1 MDSVSLALVPSR
13 GRDIAEAL
21 SHALGR
27 GERNYSERA
36 AAPAA
41 PALALLQGESRH
53 PEQERHL
60 QPNAS
65 RGRRRLWQLPPVYH
79 CSLLGVCLGLDEMR
93 RMASRLGL
101 CTSARASDYEI
112 HHQLVRLAGIAGRES
127 RRLDRYLEEKFA
139 RVLRAFRAHRDEA
152 ALRRGW
158 ECALEAEDDLG
169 GNYFALLTHPA
180 LDKSLAQ
187 EAMGHVHMLSHVAA
201 SALRRVR
208 GELERAR
215 ARVADHEAALEGER
229 RARIRQTKRLLR
241 YRQRMKERECAS
253 GPPASDVSSS
263 AVSSS
268 PSASAK
274 GRAPADTAAEVR
286 EIRDRLEKSEHERRA
301 WRRLY
306 RRARRQIEALESE
319 VSRAPSVFDLG
330 ESFVPIP
337 EDRSAGPESESARLH
352 CDLAGRV
359 VAYVGGRGRVVPR
372 LRALTERCNG
382 RFVYH
387 DGGLQERAGRID
399 ESLAGSDIVVVPLDC
414 VSHDASRR
422 LKRRCRAQGKTILW
436 LRSASVSAFE
446 SALQRAMQAQVE
458 ETKRECVVQGERV
471 AAG

>member
-1 MDSVSLALVPSR
+1 MDSVSLAIAPSR

-27 GERNYSERA
+27 SGGMDGQGETV
-36 AAPAA
+36 PVA
-41 PALALLQGESRH
+41 PALTLLQGESRP
-53 PEQERHL
+53 PEHECRR
-60 QPNAS
+60 QPSAS
-65 RGRRRLWQLPPVYH
+65 RGRRKLWQLSPVYH

-93 RMASRLGL
+93 RVASRLGL

-112 HHQLVRLAGIAGRES
+112 HHQLVHLAGIVGRES

-139 RVLRAFRAHRDEA
+139 RALRAFRAHRDEA
-152 ALRRGW
+152 ALRKGW
-158 ECALEAEDDLG
+158 EQSLEAEDDLG
-169 GNYFALLTHPA
+169 GSYFALLTHPA
-180 LDKSLAQ
+180 LDKTLAQ

-208 GELERAR
+208 AELERAR
-215 ARVADHEAALEGER
+215 AHVASHQAALERER
-229 RARIRQTKRLLR
+229 RARIRQTNRLLR
-241 YRQRMKERECAS
+241 YRQRMKERERTS
-253 GPPASDVSSS
+253 GPSASDASSS
-263 AVSSS
+263 AVSSL
-268 PSASAK
+268 PSARKK
-274 GRAPADTAAEVR
+274 GSSPADAAAEIR
-286 EIRDRLEKSEHERRA
+286 EVRDRLEKSEHERRA

-306 RRARRQIEALESE
+306 RRARRQIEALESD
-319 VSRAPSVFDLG
+319 VSRAPSVSDIG
-330 ESFVPIP
+330 ESHVPVS
-337 EDRSAGPESESARLH
+337 EERSAGSERESTRLP

-422 LKRRCRAQGKTILW
+422 LKRRCRQQGKTILW
-436 LRSASVSAFE
+436 LRTASVSAFE
-446 SALQRAMQAQVE
+446 GALRQAMQAQAGE
-458 ETKRECVVQGERV
+458 AKRECVLSS
-471 AAG
+471 

>member
-1 MDSVSLALVPSR
+1 MDSASLAIVPSR
-13 GRDIAEAL
+13 GRHIAEAL
-21 SHALGR
+21 SNALGR
-27 GERNYSERA
+27 GERNDGEGA
-36 AAPAA
+36 AALAT
-41 PALALLQGESRH
+41 PALTLLQSESCH
-53 PEQERHL
+53 LEPERRRQ
-60 QPNAS
+60 AS
-65 RGRRRLWQLPPVYH
+65 GARGRRKLWQLPSVYH

-112 HHQLVRLAGIAGRES
+112 HHQLVHHAGIAGRES

-139 RVLRAFRAHRDEA
+139 RTLRSFREHRDEV
-152 ALRRGW
+152 ALRKGW
-158 ECALEAEDDLG
+158 NSALEADEDPG
-169 GNYFALLTHPA
+169 GSYFALLTHPA
-180 LDKSLAQ
+180 LDKTLAQ

-215 ARVADHEAALEGER
+215 AHVAEHQAALERER
-229 RARIRQTKRLLR
+229 RARVRQTSRLLR
-241 YRQRMKERECAS
+241 YRQRMVDQECAS
-253 GPPASDVSSS
+253 QPSDPGASRSLV
-263 AVSSS
+263 SS
-268 PSASAK
+268 PSSGSAK
-274 GRAPADTAAEVR
+274 GTPSADMTAEIR

-319 VSRAPSVFDLG
+319 VSRAPPVSDIDESLVSVA
-330 ESFVPIP
+330 EN
-337 EDRSAGPESESARLH
+337 RSAGPESESARSR

-422 LKRRCRAQGKTILW
+422 LKRRCRRQGKTILW
-436 LRSASVSAFE
+436 LRTASVSAFE
-446 SALQRAMQAQVE
+446 NALRQAMQEQVQE
-458 ETKRECVVQGERV
+458 AEREC
-471 AAG
+471 AFPS

>member
-1 MDSVSLALVPSR
+1 MDSGSLAVIPSR
-13 GRDIAEAL
+13 GRDLAEAL

-27 GERNYSERA
+27 GEGNDGQGA
-36 AAPAA
+36 AAPEA
-41 PALALLQGESRH
+41 PALTLLQSESHH
-53 PEQERHL
+53 PEHECRR
-60 QPNAS
+60 QPSAS
-65 RGRRRLWQLPPVYH
+65 RGRRKLWQLPTVYH

-93 RMASRLGL
+93 RVASRLGL

-112 HHQLVRLAGIAGRES
+112 HHQLVHLAGIVGRES

-139 RVLRAFRAHRDEA
+139 RTLRAFRAHRDEA
-152 ALRRGW
+152 ALRKGW
-158 ECALEAEDDLG
+158 EQSLEAEDDLG
-169 GNYFALLTHPA
+169 GSYFALLTHPA
-180 LDKSLAQ
+180 LDKTLAQ

-201 SALRRVR
+201 SALRRIR

-215 ARVADHEAALEGER
+215 AHVASHQAALERER
-229 RARIRQTKRLLR
+229 RARIRQTNRLLR

-253 GPPASDVSSS
+253 GPSAPAASS
-263 AVSSS
+263 AVSS
-268 PSASAK
+268 PPCASAK
-274 GRAPADTAAEVR
+274 GCSPADTSAELR
-286 EIRDRLEKSEHERRA
+286 EVRDRLAKSEHERRA

-306 RRARRQIEALESE
+306 RRARRQIEALDSD
-319 VSRAPSVFDLG
+319 VSRAHPVSDIG
-330 ESFVPIP
+330 ESPAP
-337 EDRSAGPESESARLH
+337 LPKERSAGLEGESARLP

-446 SALQRAMQAQVE
+446 NALEQAMRAQAQE
-458 ETKRECVVQGERV
+458 SDRECVLPS
-471 AAG
+471 

>member
-1 MDSVSLALVPSR
+1 MDSASLAVIPSR

-27 GERNYSERA
+27 REGNEGEGAS
-36 AAPAA
+36 APAA
-41 PALALLQGESRH
+41 PALTLLQGECCH
-53 PEQERHL
+53 PEQEWRR
-60 QPNAS
+60 QANAS
-65 RGRRRLWQLPPVYH
+65 RGRRKLWQLPPVYH

-93 RMASRLGL
+93 RVASRLGL

-112 HHQLVRLAGIAGRES
+112 HHQLVHLAGVAGRES

-139 RVLRAFRAHRDEA
+139 RALRAFRAHRDEA
-152 ALRRGW
+152 ALRKGW
-158 ECALEAEDDLG
+158 ERSLDAEDDLG
-169 GNYFALLTHPA
+169 ASYFALLTHPA
-180 LDKSLAQ
+180 LDKTLAQ

-201 SALRRVR
+201 SALRRIR
-208 GELERAR
+208 AELERAR
-215 ARVADHEAALEGER
+215 ARVAEHEAALERER
-229 RARIRQTKRLLR
+229 RARIRQTNRLLR
-241 YRQRMKERECAS
+241 YRQRMKEERERAS
-253 GPPASDVSSS
+253 GPSDSGMPSS
-263 AVSSS
+263 APCLP
-268 PSASAK
+268 PSASAP
-274 GRAPADTAAEVR
+274 GCSPAGAADEIR
-286 EIRDRLEKSEHERRA
+286 EIRGRLEKSEYERRA

-319 VSRAPSVFDLG
+319 VSRAPSVSDIG
-330 ESFVPIP
+330 ESHVPVP
-337 EDRSAGPESESARLH
+337 EERSAGPEGGSTRLP

-436 LRSASVSAFE
+436 LRTASVSAFE
-446 SALQRAMQAQVE
+446 NALEQAMQAQE
-458 ETKRECVVQGERV
+458 PEGEC
-471 AAG
+471 AASS

>member
-1 MDSVSLALVPSR
+1 MDSSSLAVVPSR

-27 GERNYSERA
+27 GEGNEDQGTT
-36 AAPAA
+36 APVA
-41 PALALLQGESRH
+41 PALTLLQGESRH
-53 PEQERHL
+53 PGHECRR
-60 QPNAS
+60 QPSTS
-65 RGRRRLWQLPPVYH
+65 RGRRKLWQLPPVYH

-93 RMASRLGL
+93 RVASRLGL

-112 HHQLVRLAGIAGRES
+112 HHQLVHLAGVAGRES

-152 ALRRGW
+152 ALRKGW
-158 ECALEAEDDLG
+158 EQSLEAEDDLG
-169 GNYFALLTHPA
+169 GSYFALLTHPA
-180 LDKSLAQ
+180 LDKTLAQ

-208 GELERAR
+208 AELERAR
-215 ARVADHEAALEGER
+215 AQVASHQAALERER
-229 RARIRQTKRLLR
+229 RARVRQTNRLLQ
-241 YRQRMKERECAS
+241 YRQRMKERDRAS
-253 GPPASDVSSS
+253 GSSASDMPSS

-268 PSASAK
+268 PAASMEVPS
-274 GRAPADTAAEVR
+274 PAGAADEIR
-286 EIRDRLEKSEHERRA
+286 EIRGRLEKSEHERRA

-319 VSRAPSVFDLG
+319 VSRAPSVSDIG
-330 ESFVPIP
+330 ELHVPAP
-337 EDRSAGPESESARLH
+337 EERRAGPEGGSARLP

-446 SALQRAMQAQVE
+446 SALEQAMQAQAREVD
-458 ETKRECVVQGERV
+458 RECVLPS
-471 AAG
+471 

>member
-1 MDSVSLALVPSR
+1 MDSASLAVIPSR

-27 GERNYSERA
+27 GEGNDGQGA
-36 AAPAA
+36 TAPIA
-41 PALALLQGESRH
+41 PALTLLQSESRH
-53 PEQERHL
+53 PEHECRR
-60 QPNAS
+60 QPSAS
-65 RGRRRLWQLPPVYH
+65 RGRRKLWQLPPVYH

-93 RMASRLGL
+93 RVASRLGL

-112 HHQLVRLAGIAGRES
+112 HHQLVHLAGIVGRES

-139 RVLRAFRAHRDEA
+139 RALRAFREHRDEA
-152 ALRRGW
+152 ALRKGW
-158 ECALEAEDDLG
+158 NRALEADDDLG
-169 GNYFALLTHPA
+169 GSYFALLTHPA
-180 LDKSLAQ
+180 LDKTLAQ

-208 GELERAR
+208 AELERAR
-215 ARVADHEAALEGER
+215 ARVAEHETALERER
-229 RARIRQTKRLLR
+229 RARIRQTNRLLR
-241 YRQRMKERECAS
+241 YRQRMKERDRAPGS
-253 GPPASDVSSS
+253 SASDASSS
-263 AVSSS
+263 AVSSP
-268 PSASAK
+268 PSALKEGSSSEDA
-274 GRAPADTAAEVR
+274 AAEIR
-286 EIRDRLEKSEHERRA
+286 EVRDRLEKSEHERRA

-306 RRARRQIEALESE
+306 RRARRQIEALDSD
-319 VSRAPSVFDLG
+319 VSRARPVFDIG
-330 ESFVPIP
+330 ESPVPMP
-337 EDRSAGPESESARLH
+337 EERSAGSEGESPRLP

-436 LRSASVSAFE
+436 LRTASVSAFE
-446 SALQRAMQAQVE
+446 NALEQAMRAQVQE
-458 ETKRECVVQGERV
+458 SDRECVLPS
-471 AAG
+471 

>member
-1 MDSVSLALVPSR
+1 MVPSR

-27 GERNYSERA
+27 REGNDGEGAS
-36 AAPAA
+36 APAA
-41 PALALLQGESRH
+41 PALTLLQGECCY
-53 PEQERHL
+53 PEQEWRR
-60 QPNAS
+60 QANAS
-65 RGRRRLWQLPPVYH
+65 RGRRKLWQLPPVYH

-93 RMASRLGL
+93 RVASRLGL

-112 HHQLVRLAGIAGRES
+112 HHQLVHLAGVAGRES

-139 RVLRAFRAHRDEA
+139 RALRAFRVHRDEA
-152 ALRRGW
+152 TLRKGW
-158 ECALEAEDDLG
+158 EQSLDAEDDLG
-169 GNYFALLTHPA
+169 GSYFALLTHPA
-180 LDKSLAQ
+180 LEKTLAQ

-208 GELERAR
+208 AELERAR
-215 ARVADHEAALEGER
+215 TRVAEHEAALERER
-229 RARIRQTKRLLR
+229 RARIRQTNRLLR
-241 YRQRMKERECAS
+241 YRQRMKERDRAS
-253 GPPASDVSSS
+253 GSSASDMPSS
-263 AVSSS
+263 AVSLS
-268 PSASAK
+268 PSASMEGPSPGGA
-274 GRAPADTAAEVR
+274 ADEVR
-286 EIRDRLEKSEHERRA
+286 EIRGRLEKSEHERRA

-306 RRARRQIEALESE
+306 RRARRQIEALESD
-319 VSRAPSVFDLG
+319 VSRAPTVSDIG
-330 ESFVPIP
+330 ESHFPVP
-337 EDRSAGPESESARLH
+337 EERSAGPEGKSTRLP

-446 SALQRAMQAQVE
+446 SALEQAMQAQTRE
-458 ETKRECVVQGERV
+458 ADRECVLPS
-471 AAG
+471 